1 MHSLQL
7 DLIWGTLTVDFM
19 CSISLFTK
27 TFWVSGLCVIF
38 VITFKHYSSGIIL
51 ALSCFLTLLLMET
64 GQIHPVNYFAVD
76 TFHVPGRV
84 VRGMHSS
91 KKNRHKP

>member
-7 DLIWGTLTVDFM
+7 DLIWGTLTVDVMPSF
-19 CSISLFTK
+19 SPFTK
-27 TFWVSGLCVIF
+27 TFWVSGLCVLF
-38 VITFKHYSSGIIL
+38 VTTFKYYSSGIIL
-51 ALSCFLTLLLMET
+51 AFSWFSTLLWMET
-64 GQIHPVNYFAVD
+64 GLILLVSYFAGD